1 MRTKYMAK
9 LHELMNTKVGLI
21 RKWQKDLEMWE
32 RSCDSE
38 SILEHI
44 MAKLYSL
51 EMDKLEKA
59 IEQIEDEI
67 RATQSL
73 INSLDKKEELYGY
86 DEWKHFEELAVMQ
99 EEREYEEIEREWQDY
114 LASKIKGFMG

>member
-1 MRTKYMAK
+1 MRAKYMEK
-9 LHELMNTKVGLI
+9 LHELMNVKVAFI
-21 RKWQKDLEMWE
+21 RKWQKDLAMWE

-51 EMDKLEKA
+51 EMDRIEKA
-59 IEQIEDEI
+59 IQQVEDEI
-67 RATQSL
+67 RATQRL
-73 INSLDKKEELYGY
+73 IDSLDKREELYGY
-86 DEWKHFEELAVMQ
+86 DEWKHSEELAVMQ
-99 EEREYEEIEREWQDY
+99 EEREFEETEREWQDY

>member
-1 MRTKYMAK
+1 MRAKYMAK
-9 LHELMNTKVGLI
+9 LHELMNTKTGLI
-21 RKWQKDLEMWE
+21 AKWQKDLAMWE

-51 EMDKLEKA
+51 EMNRIEKA
-59 IEQIEDEI
+59 ITEIENEI
-67 RATQSL
+67 AETKVL
-73 INSLDKKEELYGY
+73 IDKLSKEEELYGY

-99 EEREYEEIEREWQDY
+99 EEREYEEIEREWQEY
-114 LASKIKGFMG
+114 LSSKIKGFMG

>member
-1 MRTKYMAK
+1 MRAKYMEK
-9 LHELMNTKVGLI
+9 LHELMNVKVAFI
-21 RKWQKDLEMWE
+21 RKWQKDLAMWE

-51 EMDKLEKA
+51 EMDRIEKA
-59 IEQIEDEI
+59 IQQVEDEI
-67 RATQSL
+67 RVTQRL
-73 INSLDKKEELYGY
+73 IDSLDKREELYGY
-86 DEWKHFEELAVMQ
+86 DEWKHSEELAVMQ
-99 EEREYEEIEREWQDY
+99 EEREFEETEREWQDY

>member
-1 MRTKYMAK
+1 MRAKYMQK
-9 LHELMNTKVGLI
+9 VHELMNAKVELI
-21 RKWQKDLEMWE
+21 KKWQQDLAMWE
-32 RSCDSE
+32 RACDSE
-38 SILEHI
+38 SIISHI

-59 IEQIEDEI
+59 ITEIENEI
-67 RATQSL
+67 AETNVL
-73 INSLDKKEELYGY
+73 IDKLDKREELHGY

-114 LASKIKGFMG
+114 LTSKLKGFVG